1 MKELSK
7 RSKKIVDNCIIKIYN
22 NELSI
27 GEVYNKCINYYGNSA
42 FCYFID
48 ELERLNICYI
58 NEGILE
64 ENNRWDWKKLIK

>member
-22 NELSI
+22 NKLSI
-27 GEVYNKCINYYGNSA
+27 SEVYNKCINYYGNSA

-48 ELERLNICYI
+48 ELERLNMCYV
-58 NEGILE
+58 NKGILK
-64 ENNRWDWKKLIK
+64 ENNRCDWKN

>member
-22 NELSI
+22 NKLSI
-27 GEVYNKCINYYGNSA
+27 GEVYNKCVNYYGNSA

-48 ELERLNICYI
+48 ELERLNMCYVSK
-58 NEGILE
+58 GILK
-64 ENNRWDWKKLIK
+64 ENNRCDWKN